1 MDLISYLKKQYR
13 QDTIIYYT
21 REIKNYLANSNN
33 AEKASYTDIMH
44 YLGLLREQQCG
55 RAKIQGALQAIK
67 QYYHYL
73 LATGKRKDHPCRYI
87 VLKDKKNK
95 SIQVQDL
102 FTPEEL
108 ESLLNRKE
116 RYKIMEIRNKVLISL
131 LIYQGLSTSELTA
144 LTINDIDLSQ
154 GTIYIKSTTYTN
166 SRTIGLQINQI
177 MLLHQYI
184 KEIHPKLLLRCKPS
198 PLGGEL
204 EGLLLLTWRGSAES
218 GEGINYLIETYKN
231 LFPGR
236 KLNPTTIRQSVI
248 TNLLKQGKD
257 IRIVQ
262 VYIGHK
268 SPDTTEKYK
277 QSHTEELQ
285 IMINKY
291 HPVK

>member
-1 MDLISYLKKQYR
+1 LELKTYLQKRYR
-13 QDTIIYYT
+13 PDTVIYYT
-21 REIKNYLANSNN
+21 REINNYLAITTN
-33 AEKASYTDIMH
+33 AEMASYSDVMH
-44 YLGLLREQQCG
+44 YIGILRQQECG
-55 RAKIQGALQAIK
+55 TSKIQGALQAIK

-73 LATGKRKDHPCRYI
+73 LHIGKRKDHPCRYI

-95 SIQVQDL
+95 SVQLQDL

-131 LIYQGLSTSELTA
+131 LIYQGLSTSELIQ
-144 LTINDIDLSQ
+144 LKINDIDLVQ
-154 GTIYIKSTTYTN
+154 GTIYIKSTTFTN

-184 KEIHPKLLLRCKPS
+184 KEIHPKLLLRNKTNFKTFN
-198 PLGGEL
+198 
-204 EGLLLLTWRGSAES
+204 LLLTWCGSPET
-218 GEGINYLIETYKN
+218 GEGINYLVSTYKN
-231 LFPGR
+231 RFPER
-236 KLNPTTIRQSVI
+236 NINPTTIRQSVI

-268 SPDTTEKYK
+268 NPDTTEKYK
-277 QSHTEELQ
+277 QSNTEELQ
-285 IMINKY
+285 SMINKY
-291 HPVK
+291 HPIK